1 MKASRFLGN
10 KTFAVADLPTPH
22 AGPGELVLRNQVC
35 GVCGT
40 DVHIYHGEP
49 GSADV
54 NPPVVLGHEY
64 SGEVVEVG
72 EGVTGFAVGDHVT
85 VDPNIYCGHCAYC
98 QNGKKQLCPSMEAIG
113 VTRDGGFAQYSRIP
127 ASQAFKLEPTVPWE
141 AAAMAE
147 PLACCLHGIDLAG
160 IQVGD
165 KVCVV
170 GGGAIGLLMVQ
181 LAKLSGASQIVLS
194 EPNEK
199 RRQVGLQLGANAALD
214 PTRTD
219 AQEAFAQVLDGG
231 ANVVIECVGNV
242 PAVKSAFQFAGK
254 GATVLLFSVPKVD
267 ATFDLPLFDV
277 YKKELTIKGSF
288 VNPDTHARAVA
299 LINSGKVDFGPII
312 THRFPLDQLPEA
324 IAMQMSDASIKVE
337 KQRGVRWFGIL
348 VIPAPFQVPRP
359 IGISGAE
366 NSYAKQYQQQEDA
379 FFAALRNIGDTRV
392 VQYGFQRIP
401 RGVNRALHVVLLV
414 PSIGPIGFSHRSAP
428 EGAVWIGN
436 LQSIAI
442 SIKFYLVFVHTFPVV
457 DCLGFRVHRVSDAF
471 PLHGFL
477 GGCNG

>member
-10 KTFAVADLPTPH
+10 KTFAVTDLPTPH

-214 PTRTD
+214 PTRPD
-219 AQEAFAQVLDGG
+219 AQEAFAQVLGGG

-299 LINSGKVDFGPII
+299 LINSGKVDFDTII
-312 THRFPLDQLPEA
+312 THRFTLDQLPEA
-324 IAMQMSDASIKVE
+324 IAMQMSDASIKV
-337 KQRGVRWFGIL
+337 
-348 VIPAPFQVPRP
+348 
-359 IGISGAE
+359 
-366 NSYAKQYQQQEDA
+366 
-379 FFAALRNIGDTRV
+379 V
-392 VQYGFQRIP
+392 VEAQ
-401 RGVNRALHVVLLV
+401 
-414 PSIGPIGFSHRSAP
+414 
-428 EGAVWIGN
+428 
-436 LQSIAI
+436 
-442 SIKFYLVFVHTFPVV
+442 
-457 DCLGFRVHRVSDAF
+457 
-471 PLHGFL
+471 
-477 GGCNG
+477 

>member
-10 KTFAVADLPTPH
+10 KTFAVTDLPTPH

-214 PTRTD
+214 PTRPD

-242 PAVKSAFQFAGK
+242 PAVKSACQFAGK

-324 IAMQMSDASIKVE
+324 IAMQMSDASIKVVVE
-337 KQRGVRWFGIL
+337 
-348 VIPAPFQVPRP
+348 
-359 IGISGAE
+359 
-366 NSYAKQYQQQEDA
+366 AK
-379 FFAALRNIGDTRV
+379 
-392 VQYGFQRIP
+392 
-401 RGVNRALHVVLLV
+401 
-414 PSIGPIGFSHRSAP
+414 
-428 EGAVWIGN
+428 
-436 LQSIAI
+436 
-442 SIKFYLVFVHTFPVV
+442 
-457 DCLGFRVHRVSDAF
+457 
-471 PLHGFL
+471 
-477 GGCNG
+477 

>member
-113 VTRDGGFAQYSRIP
+113 VTRDGGFAQYSLIP

-199 RRQVGLQLGANAALD
+199 RRQVGLQLGANAAID
-214 PTRTD
+214 PTRPD
-219 AQEAFAQVLDGG
+219 AQEAFAQVLGGG

-299 LINSGKVDFGPII
+299 LINSGKVDFDPII
-312 THRFPLDQLPEA
+312 THRFTLDQLPEA
-324 IAMQMSDASIKVE
+324 IAMQMSDASIKV
-337 KQRGVRWFGIL
+337 
-348 VIPAPFQVPRP
+348 
-359 IGISGAE
+359 
-366 NSYAKQYQQQEDA
+366 
-379 FFAALRNIGDTRV
+379 V
-392 VQYGFQRIP
+392 VEAQ
-401 RGVNRALHVVLLV
+401 
-414 PSIGPIGFSHRSAP
+414 
-428 EGAVWIGN
+428 
-436 LQSIAI
+436 
-442 SIKFYLVFVHTFPVV
+442 
-457 DCLGFRVHRVSDAF
+457 
-471 PLHGFL
+471 
-477 GGCNG
+477 

>member
-10 KTFAVADLPTPH
+10 KTFAVTDLPTPH

-199 RRQVGLQLGANAALD
+199 RRQVGLQLGANAPID
-214 PTRTD
+214 PTRPD
-219 AQEAFAQVLDGG
+219 AQEAFAQVLGGG

-299 LINSGKVDFGPII
+299 LINSGKVDFDPII
-312 THRFPLDQLPEA
+312 THRFTLDQLPEA
-324 IAMQMSDASIKVE
+324 IAMQMSDASIKV
-337 KQRGVRWFGIL
+337 
-348 VIPAPFQVPRP
+348 
-359 IGISGAE
+359 
-366 NSYAKQYQQQEDA
+366 
-379 FFAALRNIGDTRV
+379 V
-392 VQYGFQRIP
+392 VEAQ
-401 RGVNRALHVVLLV
+401 
-414 PSIGPIGFSHRSAP
+414 
-428 EGAVWIGN
+428 
-436 LQSIAI
+436 
-442 SIKFYLVFVHTFPVV
+442 
-457 DCLGFRVHRVSDAF
+457 
-471 PLHGFL
+471 
-477 GGCNG
+477 

>member
-10 KTFAVADLPTPH
+10 KTFAVTDLPTPH

-113 VTRDGGFAQYSRIP
+113 VTRDGGFAQYSLIP

-214 PTRTD
+214 PTRPD
-219 AQEAFAQVLDGG
+219 AQEAFAQVLGGG

-299 LINSGKVDFGPII
+299 LINSGKVRFDTII
-312 THRFPLDQLPEA
+312 THKFTLDQLPEA
-324 IAMQMSDASIKVE
+324 IAMQMSSESIKVIVE
-337 KQRGVRWFGIL
+337 
-348 VIPAPFQVPRP
+348 
-359 IGISGAE
+359 
-366 NSYAKQYQQQEDA
+366 AK
-379 FFAALRNIGDTRV
+379 
-392 VQYGFQRIP
+392 
-401 RGVNRALHVVLLV
+401 
-414 PSIGPIGFSHRSAP
+414 
-428 EGAVWIGN
+428 
-436 LQSIAI
+436 
-442 SIKFYLVFVHTFPVV
+442 
-457 DCLGFRVHRVSDAF
+457 
-471 PLHGFL
+471 
-477 GGCNG
+477 